1 MKTQEDIQA
10 FVARHPE
17 LKPPHEYTDED
28 GWLNFEWFRG
38 AQGAEDS
45 SRFTIW
51 IVPDPNPNP
60 NPHPDDT
67 SEWCYTYHRG
77 QEYGPLDGSE
87 DAAVERFLNG
97 VFQEVTP

>member
-1 MKTQEDIQA
+1 MTEHDIPT
-10 FVARHPE
+10 FVARHSG
-17 LKPPHEYTDED
+17 LKPPHRFTDED
-28 GWLNFEWFRG
+28 GWVTFEWFRG

-45 SRFTIW
+45 SRFAIW

-97 VFQEVTP
+97 IFREVAS

>member
-1 MKTQEDIQA
+1 MKTREDVLA
-10 FVARHPE
+10 FVTKHPG
-17 LKPPHEYTDED
+17 LKPPHEWTDED
-28 GWLNFEWFRG
+28 QWVTFEWFRG
-38 AQGAEDS
+38 AQGADDS
-45 SRFTIW
+45 SRFAIW

-67 SEWCYTYHRG
+67 SEWCYTYHKG

-97 VFQEVTP
+97 VFQGVTP